1 MSKGVRQWVW
11 APAKPSAAPDAIK
24 QEVSAKGDR
33 LVRDHLKPTYVEPPP
48 KKPQFNYLV
57 DIYTRWRGRFFYF
70 MAKYAN
76 PGPNRI
82 APFFEIGFSRLEYA
96 GKDRFHLAYFR
107 HTGKWWQVHSNIAL
121 DKALELIK
129 EGGIFQP

>member
-1 MSKGVRQWVW
+1 V
-11 APAKPSAAPDAIK
+11 D
-24 QEVSAKGDR
+24 
-33 LVRDHLKPTYVEPPP
+33 LKPVPP
-48 KKPQFNYLV
+48 Q
-57 DIYTRWRGRFFYF
+57 
-70 MAKYAN
+70 YAS

-82 APFFEIGFSRLEYA
+82 APFFEIGFSRLEDA